1 MCNVIS
7 EFVSGLGEIKQE
19 RDVLLSSL
27 STFKIGG
34 PADIAVYPETSEEL
48 ITAIKAAKRLGLRYT
63 VIGNGSNILF
73 DDKGYRGAV
82 ISTGRMRELK
92 VKGNRITAGCGV
104 PFTALAARAA
114 AEGLSGLE
122 FAYGIPGCVGG
133 AVVMNAGA
141 YGGAVSDVLESSNY
155 YDTLSGETVTI
166 GHSEHCY
173 RYRHSVYSDAKERV
187 VLGAVFA
194 LTPSDPDAVKAKNEE
209 NMNARRSKQ
218 PLEYPSA
225 GSVFKRPEGYFVG
238 KMVEDL
244 ALKGFSVG
252 GAQISEKHGG
262 FIINR
267 GGASAGDVLELI
279 RHIEEKVYREYGV
292 RLECEIMY
300 IPEK

>member
-1 MCNVIS
+1 MDKIICFFES
-7 EFVSGLGEIKQE
+7 ELSEIKSE
-19 RDVLLSSL
+19 RNVPLSSL

-34 PADIAVYPETSEEL
+34 PADIAVYPESRAEL
-48 ITAIKAAKRLGLRYT
+48 ISSLQAAKKSGIRYT

-73 DDKGYRGAV
+73 HDRGYRGAV
-82 ISTGRMRELK
+82 IVTGRIRD
-92 VKGNRITAGCGV
+92 VGVDGNIITADPGV

-141 YGGAVSDVLESSNY
+141 YGGAVSDVLLSSDY
-155 YDTLSGETVTI
+155 YDTVRDETVTI
-166 GHSEHCY
+166 SHGDHGYGY
-173 RYRHSVYSDAKERV
+173 RKSVYMDCPERV
-187 VLGAVFA
+187 VLGAVFS
-194 LTPSDPDAVKAKNEE
+194 LTYSDSDSVRAKNEE

-244 ALKGFSVG
+244 GLKGFSVG

-267 GGASAGDVLELI
+267 GGATAEDVLKLI
-279 RHIEEKVYREYGV
+279 RYTEEKVYREYRV
-292 RLECEIMY
+292 ELECEIRY
-300 IPEK
+300 IPDK

>member
-1 MCNVIS
+1 MCNIIS
-7 EFVSGLGEIKQE
+7 EFQSGLGSIRSE
-19 RDVLLSSL
+19 RGVLLSSL

-34 PADIAVYPETSEEL
+34 PADIAVYPETREEL
-48 ITAIKAAKRLGLRYT
+48 ILAIRAAKSLGVRYT

-73 DDKGYRGAV
+73 DDRGYRGVV
-82 ISTGRMRELK
+82 IVTGRMRELK
-92 VKGNRITAGCGV
+92 IEGNRITALCGV

-141 YGGAVSDVLESSNY
+141 YGGAVSDVLESSDY
-155 YDTLSGETVTI
+155 YDTLSGDTVTL
-166 GHSEHCY
+166 GHPEHGYGY
-173 RYRHSVYSDAKERV
+173 RRSVYMDCPERI

-194 LTPSDPDAVKAKNEE
+194 LTPSDPDAIKAKNEE

-244 ALKGFSVG
+244 SLKGFSIG

-267 GGASAGDVLELI
+267 GTATAEDVLGLV
-279 RHIEEKVYREYGV
+279 RHIEEKVYGEYGV
-292 RLECEIMY
+292 RLECEIRY
-300 IPEK
+300 VPEK